1 MTTSELRAVAS
12 GLWRQQAMDVLRS
25 ATFIGALLLAWISL
39 RPFVDLGNQQIK
51 DTTTGNETLT
61 YLAFGGMAVLTL
73 ALTMR
78 DNIRGLA
85 TLLTPAYLLFGGWI
99 VATVVLSLDPGTSI
113 KRFTLTACVI
123 AVAAA
128 LMLLPKSMNELMR
141 WFSIAALVLLA
152 VCYLGMMLSPG
163 L

>member
-1 MTTSELRAVAS
+1 LSQLVTTSELRAVAG
-12 GLWRQQAMDVLRS
+12 GLWRQQAMDVARG

-39 RPFVDLGNQQIK
+39 RPFVDLGNQQLK
-51 DTTTGNETLT
+51 DITTGNETLT

-73 ALTMR
+73 ALAMR

-113 KRFTLTACVI
+113 KRFALTACVI

-128 LMLLPKSMNELMR
+128 LMLLPKSLNELMR

-152 VCYLGMMLSPG
+152 VCYL
-163 L
+163 